1 MHRRLPIAPV
11 PSPEGVDA
19 VEPPA
24 MELAQICKGL
34 QLLNALLDADPCHS
48 LDPVRAGLL
57 NLRET
62 MTAEAMRWSMDDA
75 DGGLR

>member
-1 MHRRLPIAPV
+1 MHRRMPLSAV
-11 PSPEGVDA
+11 PSTDG
-19 VEPPA
+19 VEPPT

-34 QLLNALLDADPCHS
+34 QLLNALLDADPCAS

-57 NLRET
+57 RLRDT

-75 DGGLR
+75 GGGAR